1 MYTSHTNLF
10 GYGLILSL
18 LLRLVCFAVAVVK
31 LNGHLLIIKDKRVKN
46 HSAVI
51 MLQIFFLPST
61 SEPLQMVL
69 IAAFGK
75 GLHWNWSRKECLKR
89 ADGKSSNIRRV

>member
-1 MYTSHTNLF
+1 MYTSTTNLF

-31 LNGHLLIIKDKRVKN
+31 LNGDLLIIKDKRVKN
-46 HSAVI
+46 HSAMI
-51 MLQIFFLPST
+51 MLQIFFLST
-61 SEPLQMVL
+61 SETLQMVL

-75 GLHWNWSRKECLKR
+75 GLHWNWSKKECLKR

>member
-1 MYTSHTNLF
+1 MYTSTTNLF

-18 LLRLVCFAVAVVK
+18 LFRLVCFAVAVVK
-31 LNGHLLIIKDKRVKN
+31 TNGQLLIIKDKRVKN

-51 MLQIFFLPST
+51 MLQIFFPST
-61 SEPLQMVL
+61 SETLQMVL

>member
-1 MYTSHTNLF
+1 MYTSTTNLF

-31 LNGHLLIIKDKRVKN
+31 LNGHLLIIKDKSEKPFCRDY
-46 HSAVI
+46 AAD
-51 MLQIFFLPST
+51 FFLPST
-61 SEPLQMVL
+61 SETLQMVL

>member
-1 MYTSHTNLF
+1 MYTSTTNLF

-51 MLQIFFLPST
+51 MLQIFFT
-61 SEPLQMVL
+61 VY
-69 IAAFGK
+69 K
-75 GLHWNWSRKECLKR
+75 
-89 ADGKSSNIRRV
+89 